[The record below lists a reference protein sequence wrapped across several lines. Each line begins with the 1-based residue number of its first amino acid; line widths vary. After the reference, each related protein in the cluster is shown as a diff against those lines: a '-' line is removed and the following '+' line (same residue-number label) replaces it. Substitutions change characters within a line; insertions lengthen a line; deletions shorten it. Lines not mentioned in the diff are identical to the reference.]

1 MWTGLCFSVWYAE
14 SMRKCLYCQKLLSK
28 RFQVKYCSNRCQVDA
43 QYKTYIFR
51 WKSGAVDGNR
61 GIRSENISG
70 HIKKYLLEKFKSKC
84 SLCGW
89 GKEHPMTGNVPL
101 EIDHVDGD
109 ASNNLESNIRLLCP
123 NCHAL
128 TSNFKNLNRGR
139 GRKWRREKYIKN

>member
-1 MWTGLCFSVWYAE
+1 
-14 SMRKCLYCQKLLSK
+14 
-28 RFQVKYCSNRCQVDA
+28 
-43 QYKTYIFR
+43 
-51 WKSGAVDGNR
+51 
-61 GIRSENISG
+61 
-70 HIKKYLLEKFKSKC
+70 
-84 SLCGW
+84 
-89 GKEHPMTGNVPL
+89 MTGNVPL